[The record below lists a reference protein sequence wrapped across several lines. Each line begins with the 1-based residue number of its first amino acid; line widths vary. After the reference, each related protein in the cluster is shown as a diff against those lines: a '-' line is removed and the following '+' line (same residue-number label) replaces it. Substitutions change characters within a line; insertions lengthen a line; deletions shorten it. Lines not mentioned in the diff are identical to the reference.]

1 MGAVTKKLPDFPGFA
16 VQYDPSKSPFFISM
30 VLEDLRHIASKPIGK
45 KLLTDIA
52 AARPRARAASKTSN
66 EEARA
71 IKFSKGINVVMVPT
85 TMSYTQSGYKMGFT
99 GVGMEKALQPSTQ
112 KAHNIDGCPY
122 YPAGGSCAEAG
133 DIIAAGNGTGSVSI
147 MKYTNAQIMTSKG
160 EATYSFI
167 VLAHELIHSLH
178 HVTGTRR
185 DNEEEL
191 WTTGIGK
198 YSNEAMTENAIRAAF
213 GLKLREAY
221 Y

>member
-1 MGAVTKKLPDFPGFA
+1 MGAVTKKLPEFKGFA

-45 KLLTDIA
+45 TLLAAIA
-52 AARPRARAASKTSN
+52 DARPRARRAAKNSN
-66 EEARA
+66 EEAKA
-71 IKFSKGINVVMVPT
+71 IKFFKGINVVVVPT
-85 TMSYTQSGYKMGFT
+85 TMQYTQSGYKMGFT
-99 GVGMEKALQPSTQ
+99 GRGMEKALQPSTHA
-112 KAHNIDGCPY
+112 AHNVEGCPY

-133 DIIAAGNGTGSVSI
+133 DIVAAGDGTGSVSI

-198 YSNEAMTENAIRAAF
+198 YSDEPMTENAIRAAF